1 MNAPTSSLLRP
12 CTWVY
17 LLLMLLTF
25 FTWLVGITGQSG
37 FGISMLVLGLSLL
50 KGQLIGD
57 YYMGLKRV
65 TSFWRWVIVIWLT
78 LPGSLIGLAFY
89 LTYS

>member
-1 MNAPTSSLLRP
+1 MNATSKSLIRP
-12 CTWVY
+12 CTWIY
-17 LLLMLLTF
+17 LLLMLLTL
-25 FTWLVGITGQSG
+25 FTWLVGVSGQSG
-37 FGISMLVLGLSLL
+37 FGVSMLVLGLSLL

-57 YYMGLKRV
+57 DYMGLRQV
-65 TSFWRWVIVIWLT
+65 TSFWRWVIVIWLL

>member
-1 MNAPTSSLLRP
+1 MNEQGFPMIRP
-12 CTWVY
+12 CTRVY
-17 LLLMLLTF
+17 LLLMVLTF
-25 FTWLVGITGQSG
+25 FTWLVGVSGMSG

-65 TSFWRWVIVIWLT
+65 TSFWRWVIVIWLL

>member
-1 MNAPTSSLLRP
+1 MTTPVNNRIRP
-12 CTWVY
+12 CTWIY
-17 LLLMLLTF
+17 LLLMLLTL
-25 FTWLVGITGQSG
+25 FTWLVGVTGQNG

-57 YYMGLKRV
+57 FYMGLRQV
-65 TSFWRWVIVIWLT
+65 TSFWRWVIVIWL
-78 LPGSLIGLAFY
+78 LFPGSLIGLAFY

>member
-1 MNAPTSSLLRP
+1 MNDRSFPMIRP

-17 LLLMLLTF
+17 LLLMVLTL
-25 FTWLVGITGQSG
+25 FTWLVGKSGMSG

-65 TSFWRWVIVIWLT
+65 TSFWRWVIVIWLL

>member
-1 MNAPTSSLLRP
+1 MSEGFPMIRP
-12 CTWVY
+12 CTRVY
-17 LLLMLLTF
+17 LLLMVLTF
-25 FTWLVGITGQSG
+25 FTWLVGVSGMSG

-65 TSFWRWVIVIWLT
+65 TSFWRWVIVIWLL